1 MSRGPRGAVTGLV
14 PHSRSLRWKI
24 VLLVALACASM
35 ALTVGVL
42 VHDSVLRRSMHE
54 GAGRAHVALAT
65 ALENAAAANEEGPRV
80 SPEELPE
87 ALLRQV
93 EHGGEATL
101 YEDEP
106 PAPVFWA
113 ARQEGGKVYAVEV
126 DMTADLL
133 TRQALDR
140 HMWKYSLLTLG
151 VVVPATALATE
162 LPARRLRRVARTA
175 RRITA
180 GDLDARTGTVRGGDE
195 VAEISAVVDS
205 MADSLQQ
212 RIDTEQRFT
221 ADVAHELR
229 TPLMGLVTS
238 AELLPEGEV
247 TDMVQSRVRV
257 LRDLVED
264 LLEVSRLDAG
274 AETSQRGPVDLAALV
289 RDSVARTGLAARV
302 TEREAAVVESDP
314 RRLDRIVSNL
324 VVNAH
329 RHGAGRVEV
338 LVAGRTVTVRD
349 HGPGF
354 PADLLSHGPQRFRTG
369 SAERGHG
376 HGLGL
381 TIASGQA
388 RVIGATLD
396 FANARDGGAVATL
409 CLPHDGPPSEV

>member
-1 MSRGPRGAVTGLV
+1 R
-14 PHSRSLRWKI
+14 
-24 VLLVALACASM
+24 
-35 ALTVGVL
+35 
-42 VHDSVLRRSMHE
+42 
-54 GAGRAHVALAT
+54 
-65 ALENAAAANEEGPRV
+65 
-80 SPEELPE
+80 
-87 ALLRQV
+87 
-93 EHGGEATL
+93 
-101 YEDEP
+101 
-106 PAPVFWA
+106 
-113 ARQEGGKVYAVEV
+113 
-126 DMTADLL
+126 
-133 TRQALDR
+133 
-140 HMWKYSLLTLG
+140 
-151 VVVPATALATE
+151 
-162 LPARRLRRVARTA
+162 
-175 RRITA
+175 
-180 GDLDARTGTVRGGDE
+180 GTVRGGDE

-338 LVAGRTVTVRD
+338 AVAGRTVTVRD
-349 HGPGF
+349 HGPGY

-409 CLPHDGPPSEV
+409 CLPQDGPPSEV

>member
-65 ALENAAAANEEGPRV
+65 ALENAAAAGEEGPRV

-101 YEDEP
+101 YENEP

-151 VVVPATALATE
+151 LVVPATALATE
-162 LPARRLRRVARTA
+162 LPARRRGAGGGRGPRARAGRGRGEGRAAAPPTRPAGTGAAVEPKAEPPVGRLREER
-175 RRITA
+175 
-180 GDLDARTGTVRGGDE
+180 L
-195 VAEISAVVDS
+195 
-205 MADSLQQ
+205 
-212 RIDTEQRFT
+212 F
-221 ADVAHELR
+221 
-229 TPLMGLVTS
+229 
-238 AELLPEGEV
+238 
-247 TDMVQSRVRV
+247 VRV
-257 LRDLVED
+257 
-264 LLEVSRLDAG
+264 G
-274 AETSQRGPVDLAALV
+274 
-289 RDSVARTGLAARV
+289 
-302 TEREAAVVESDP
+302 
-314 RRLDRIVSNL
+314 
-324 VVNAH
+324 
-329 RHGAGRVEV
+329 
-338 LVAGRTVTVRD
+338 
-349 HGPGF
+349 
-354 PADLLSHGPQRFRTG
+354 
-369 SAERGHG
+369 
-376 HGLGL
+376 
-381 TIASGQA
+381 
-388 RVIGATLD
+388 
-396 FANARDGGAVATL
+396 
-409 CLPHDGPPSEV
+409 